1 MLLFFVLIYFAI
13 SDKII
18 QKPPLPHPYSHQF
31 SFLFLSLFFL
41 LLKKYL
47 VRNSVGKSNSDGP
60 KCLVMK
66 GYHSIVQ
73 LSV

>member
-18 QKPPLPHPYSHQF
+18 QKPPLPHPSSHQF
-31 SFLFLSLFFL
+31 SFLFLSHFSFSFL
-41 LLKKYL
+41 YL